1 MEDKMQVRLELTK
14 AFIASAN
21 PAMLV
26 KPRHLEA
33 IQERVVDMEEF
44 VLSCSAKS
52 TAKKAGSTSKQVTEA
67 EKTSG
72 SPSPLD

>member
-26 KPRHLEA
+26 KPRHIEA
-33 IQERVVDMEEF
+33 IQERVVAMEEF

-52 TAKKAGSTSKQVTEA
+52 TAKKAGNASKQVTEA
-67 EKTSG
+67 EKTSD